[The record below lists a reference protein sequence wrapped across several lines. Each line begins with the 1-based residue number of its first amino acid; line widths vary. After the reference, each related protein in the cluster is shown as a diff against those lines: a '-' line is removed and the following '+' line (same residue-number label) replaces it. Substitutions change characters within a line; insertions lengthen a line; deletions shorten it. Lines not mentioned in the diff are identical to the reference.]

1 MLLTYILILVL
12 PGCTISIASFFML
25 RDSIKNKMG
34 QSVSG
39 ALDQISINIYAY
51 LSNIYER
58 TLVISNLKVIKELL
72 GTQQDGNINR
82 KKEIQKKIEDA
93 TKSITAVYGFNNEYT
108 YKIYTENDGISFEM
122 SGLEILSNKE
132 VVNNDWYK
140 HTVDLDGG
148 LYWKGEFNGS
158 NDSRLYLISGCR
170 AIKDY
175 NNSIIGVIC
184 VSINF
189 DSIKQIINKAHS
201 YYSSAVILLNEEGD
215 ILYAN
220 FQDSKHF
227 LSENIRREAMKNDKG
242 YDIINQDGTNLIY
255 NYQRIDMAG
264 WKIVSIIPTSQL
276 LYDIDRIRNVII
288 VINIITI
295 LVFLI
300 ITYLL
305 SYSIS
310 KPIEEL
316 ANLMK
321 KSNIDKKGLKYLR
334 RSDEIGDLFNNYYI
348 MMDKIK
354 KLIFEVEESNRQKRS
369 AEIEALQ
376 NQINPHF
383 IYNTLNNIQWLAKAN
398 RMEDVID
405 SVASL
410 DKLLRAC
417 ARIKEELVTIEEE
430 LKHVES
436 YLNIQRIRYGDK
448 FDFKFDIDFRILQL
462 KIPMFILQPIVE
474 NSIYHGFK
482 EITNGGVIRISV
494 KEENDD
500 ILIKIDDNGIGIK
513 EDNDYIT
520 SLLNEETK
528 RTDDNAYIGLAN
540 VNKRI
545 KLIFGSTYG
554 LNIESQWLKGTSV
567 TILIPLVS

>member
-1 MLLTYILILVL
+1 
-12 PGCTISIASFFML
+12 
-25 RDSIKNKMG
+25 MG